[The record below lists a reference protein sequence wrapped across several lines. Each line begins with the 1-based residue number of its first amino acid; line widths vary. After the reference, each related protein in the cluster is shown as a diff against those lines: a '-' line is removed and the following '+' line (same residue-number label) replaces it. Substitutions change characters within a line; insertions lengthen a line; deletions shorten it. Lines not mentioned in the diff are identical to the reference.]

1 MVASLPR
8 QERLTQRKQF
18 LYVAGNGRK
27 AAVSGVVVQALR
39 RDDQAGAR
47 LGFTVTK
54 KVGNA
59 VVRNRTKRRLR
70 AAARLLLA
78 ERPCTGHDLVLIG
91 RDSTRHRRFD
101 LLLGDL
107 ARALDK
113 AGVA

>member
-1 MVASLPR
+1 MASLPR

-18 LYVAGNGRK
+18 LQVAGSGRK

-39 RDDQAGAR
+39 RDDAAGAR

-78 ERPCTGHDLVLIG
+78 ERPCAGHDLVLIG